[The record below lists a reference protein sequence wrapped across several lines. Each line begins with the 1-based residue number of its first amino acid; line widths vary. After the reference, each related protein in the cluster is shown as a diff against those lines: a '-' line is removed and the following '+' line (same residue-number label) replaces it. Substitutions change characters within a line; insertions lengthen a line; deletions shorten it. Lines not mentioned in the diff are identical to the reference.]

1 MTKEISRYTTVLKVK
16 KHQEKVT
23 QQQLKQIQE
32 EHQQQQDRL
41 DVLHNKRDDA
51 VKGTHNF
58 GRAKAT
64 DIQVQRAFL
73 FKLSRQIY
81 QQSAKVDEIREEEEI
96 KRQELTRKAQSR
108 QMVEKLDE
116 KKKAEAARQADR
128 VEQELIDDLAGRPS
142 KVTEES

>member
-1 MTKEISRYTTVLKVK
+1 MTKEVSRFTTVLKVK

-32 EHQQQQDRL
+32 EHKQEQDTL
-41 DVLHNKRDDA
+41 DLLHSKREDA
-51 VKGTHNF
+51 VKGTLNF

-81 QQSAKVDEIREEEEI
+81 QQSAKVDEIREEEDT
-96 KRQELTRKAQSR
+96 KRQELTKKAQSR

-116 KKKAEAARQADR
+116 KKKAEAARQQDR
-128 VEQELIDDLAGRPS
+128 IEQELIDDLAGRPN
-142 KVTEES
+142 KVE